1 MEKYNLIEYRDNV
14 VRKTLL
20 VKDDKM
26 FNVMHMVLGMGS
38 ELMSELPLALRK
50 KSLTNITEELGDI
63 EFFVVGY
70 CIFENIGLP
79 DKMVP
84 TTNHLLMNPLLLMN
98 IAIGNL
104 QTIVKKELVS
114 GVKKL
119 DGVVVTKEK
128 LQEIVFDILTGI
140 QMFADEQR
148 LLLDQGVRP
157 ANARKLNVRYDG
169 GGFSA
174 DKSLNRDYAAETI
187 ALTGQVNTE
196 DFTKFCSC
204 GQKEVCSKCSNGT
217 EIQSSRETD
226 LITRRI
232 SEYIF
237 QATKGLNE
245 EQYNRAFENIILTGS
260 SNENVDKVIARVIA
274 ETKDNA

>member
-26 FNVMHMVLGMGS
+26 FNVIHMVLGMGS
-38 ELMSELPLALRK
+38 ELMSELPLALKK
-50 KSLTNITEELGDI
+50 KSLTNIIEELGDI
-63 EFFVVGY
+63 EFFAVGY

-84 TTNHLLMNPLLLMN
+84 TTNHKLIDSLLLMN

-119 DGVVVTKEK
+119 DGFVVTKEK
-128 LQEIVFDILTGI
+128 LSEIVYDVLIAI
-140 QMFADEQR
+140 QLFANENN
-148 LLLDQGVRP
+148 LDMENVVRP

-174 DKSLNRDYAAETI
+174 DKSLNRDYVAETN
-187 ALTGQVNTE
+187 ALKE
-196 DFTKFCSC
+196 EKASC
-204 GQKEVCSKCSNGT
+204 G
-217 EIQSSRETD
+217 D
-226 LITRRI
+226 ITRMM
-232 SEYIF
+232 
-237 QATKGLNE
+237 L
-245 EQYNRAFENIILTGS
+245 
-260 SNENVDKVIARVIA
+260 
-274 ETKDNA
+274 

>member
-14 VRKTLL
+14 VKKTLL

-79 DKMVP
+79 DKMIP
-84 TTNHLLMNPLLLMN
+84 TTNHLLMNPILLMN

-119 DGVVVTKEK
+119 DGIVVTKEK

-140 QMFADEQR
+140 QMFADQEH
-148 LLLDQGVRP
+148 LHLEQGVRP

-174 DKSLNRDYAAETI
+174 DKSLNRDYAAETE
-187 ALTGQVNTE
+187 ALKE
-196 DFTKFCSC
+196 EKSSC
-204 GQKEVCSKCSNGT
+204 G
-217 EIQSSRETD
+217 D
-226 LITRRI
+226 ITRMM
-232 SEYIF
+232 
-237 QATKGLNE
+237 L
-245 EQYNRAFENIILTGS
+245 
-260 SNENVDKVIARVIA
+260 
-274 ETKDNA
+274 